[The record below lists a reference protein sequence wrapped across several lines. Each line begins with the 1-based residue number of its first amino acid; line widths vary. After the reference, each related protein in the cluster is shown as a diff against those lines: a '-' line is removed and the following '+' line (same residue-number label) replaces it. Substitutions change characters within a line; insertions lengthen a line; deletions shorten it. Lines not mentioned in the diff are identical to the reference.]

1 MNKRNHYFGAF
12 LVIQVKEQEFRSA
25 SSQCH
30 RGHQD
35 PGPFC
40 RQCGLPVSVEWEA
53 VKRYPTHV
61 YQLLPDGLADTLS
74 VITPAEM
81 FGTGTII
88 ARSNSNA
95 GVWVVIKGDTIEQ
108 SIRVFPTEAE
118 ISALIDA
125 LASLPAVQALR
136 DHPDVESIKVRA
148 GYVEDSEY

>member
-1 MNKRNHYFGAF
+1 
-12 LVIQVKEQEFRSA
+12 
-25 SSQCH
+25 
-30 RGHQD
+30 
-35 PGPFC
+35 
-40 RQCGLPVSVEWEA
+40 VSVEWEA